1 MGKDKT
7 EIVKEGLQELLD
19 KLKKELDVNVEVLD
33 MSNKDDV
40 SKLEDKVKNKK
51 KKLVVDDDEEDL
63 YMRALIDWRPIV
75 HNSMKANK
83 NDVVATYKELI
94 NNVKKAYKCAN
105 IVAEIKGSDTS
116 KNYVGIL
123 ECLMG
128 ESIRALT
135 TLEAYKYTKDISEAI
150 PYLFEMID
158 YAKKELN
165 K

>member
-7 EIVKEGLQELLD
+7 EIVKEGLQELLE

-33 MSNKDDV
+33 MSKEEDV
-40 SKLEDKVKNKK
+40 SKLEDKVRNKK
-51 KKLVVDDDEEDL
+51 KKSEDTDEEDL

-75 HNSMKANK
+75 HKTMKANK

-94 NNVKKAYKCAN
+94 TNVKKAYKCAN
-105 IVAEIKGSDTS
+105 IIAEIKGNDTS

-128 ESIRALT
+128 ESIRALV
-135 TLEAYKYTKDISEAI
+135 TLEAYKHTKDISDAV
-150 PYLFEMID
+150 PYLFEIID